1 MARKMSRF
9 AVAMSTPEFC
19 RILLIIFASLVVV
32 VPWLLKMTSFGL
44 LLVAGALTL
53 PAIFWWQYRAVRVIA
68 RIIAVL
74 LMAAAPVLL
83 IVIAAM
89 GYFYTEFFVALF
101 VSALSLPMIAV
112 SSRDARRFDKIL
124 LRVAAVLNTVE
135 AVLLIAYIFIP
146 GGWIPL
152 ILFAAINFCF
162 AVLAVLSF
170 PPDLSPLYKKMDEAR
185 AKYEK

>member
-19 RILLIIFASLVVV
+19 RKVLIVFASLVVV

-44 LLVAGALTL
+44 LLVAAALTV
-53 PAIFWWQYRAVRVIA
+53 PACFWWQYRAVRVIT
-68 RIIAVL
+68 RGLIIL

-101 VSALSLPMIAV
+101 VSALTLPAIAV
-112 SSRDARRFDKIL
+112 ASREARRFDKIL
-124 LRVAAVLNTVE
+124 LRVAAALNTLE
-135 AVLLIAYIFIP
+135 ATLLIAYIFIL
-146 GGWIPL
+146 GTWIPL
-152 ILFAAINFCF
+152 VLFVAVNFCF

-170 PPDLSPLYKKMDEAR
+170 PPDLSPLYKKMDQAR